1 MENILLFMLSLFYQR
16 SSCRKKNRGDFYIYD
31 KMAEPALDKFPKS
44 LDINGEAQ
52 SNNGMWTGHGLDGD
66 IGSGPCSDLTSHG

>member
-1 MENILLFMLSLFYQR
+1 
-16 SSCRKKNRGDFYIYD
+16 
-31 KMAEPALDKFPKS
+31 MAEPALDKFPKS